1 MCLHTE
7 ETLKL
12 LDNVT
17 TSLGD
22 ALRIFKTDTCTQF
35 NTWELPREVTSRT
48 KKGVKKPT
56 SREPQDNYARR
67 LKTFNLNT
75 YKLHSLGDYT
85 DAIRNYGMTDSY
97 STQIVSVL
105 AMIAEP
111 SLDVSPKGELSH
123 RDAKSSFQRTNK
135 KEFERQL
142 AMIER
147 RKARLRRIQ
156 ETSSNA
162 IPQMAGV
169 NENNVLELIHTSAAD
184 HYEVGESQNDP
195 IDLFQFLQRN
205 SEDPAVRVCRRHLVI
220 T

>member
-1 MCLHTE
+1 ME

-22 ALRIFKTDTCTQF
+22 ALRIFKTDTCARF
-35 NTWELPREVTSRT
+35 NTRELPREVTSRT
-48 KKGVKKPT
+48 KKEVKKPT
-56 SREPQDNYARR
+56 SREPQDKYAKRP
-67 LKTFNLNT
+67 KAFNLNT

-85 DAIRNYGMTDSY
+85 NAIRNYGTTDSY

-105 AMIAEP
+105 TMIAELP
-111 SLDVSPKGELSH
+111 VDASPQGELSH
-123 RDAKSSFQRTNK
+123 RDPKMSFQWTSK

-147 RKARLRRIQ
+147 RKVRLRCIREI
-156 ETSSNA
+156 SSNA
-162 IPQMAGV
+162 MLQMAGV
-169 NENNVLELIHTSAAD
+169 NQNDVLEPIHATAVD

-195 IDLFQFLQRN
+195 IDLFPFLQRN
-205 SEDPAVRVCRRHLVI
+205 SEDPAVRVRRSRLVI